1 MNMKE
6 AVCRRCGKP
15 IWLIECRNSGKWLS
29 CDRELYRFHPG
40 GGLQIYVTEDGKL
53 ERGSKAVVGGIYGYR
68 KHRKDCDQR

>member
-29 CDRELYRFHPG
+29 CDRELYRFQPG
-40 GGLQIYVTEDGKL
+40 GGPQTYVTEDGKL
-53 ERGSKAVVGGIYGYR
+53 ERGSKAAVGGIYGYR